1 MVSWSQ
7 ANQGLPIKNI
17 ERLSAVIID
26 ALKTLSSQQRQLTPG
41 TLSEALGASYDF
53 LSLLRGEAGGSTRPS
68 VVKPEE
74 KGLEL
79 QSSEDSTQK
88 RSEQYGL
95 DPEAFDRPA
104 GEAPEVVE
112 FYKRSILTLV
122 ALAQA
127 TPNKRL
133 SDSLEQFRELILGNN
148 GDPVILENSLQ
159 EIKNAVMK
167 ENLGSSATTE
177 SSQETSSF
185 WSFLQRRS
193 KPGKD
198 RDGSEEIVVHLQQL
212 QSVFLTIAGQLQPG
226 LGKDYLQRF
235 SELRQRLE
243 SSTDLATLIAYS
255 DDLIDIV
262 HAYIKHTSE
271 ERDEVAS
278 FVKELGRDLLEL
290 ESQLLTS
297 LSQTQESQQ
306 LNSHFNESLQA
317 DLEVIR
323 DTFSISKSLEELRG
337 LVFSKLKAIK
347 TALETKRIQDE
358 SYLQSTKE
366 RMGGLQINFQKMKQ
380 EIGEIQ
386 KKAQIL
392 EQEVLLDS
400 LTGIHNRR
408 AYEIRIKEEFHR
420 YQRYKQAF
428 SLVMFDIDHFKRV
441 NDKYGHQAGD
451 KCLREIARRIK
462 PALRH
467 CDFLA
472 RYGGEE
478 FAIILPA
485 TPEDAAHKAAE
496 KVRKLIE
503 NTRFRYHG
511 QEVPVTI
518 SLGVTEVKQ
527 TDHEPD
533 VVFRRADEAMYQ
545 AKKNGRNR
553 IHRQ

>member
-1 MVSWSQ
+1 MVSRGQ
-7 ANQGLPIKNI
+7 ANQGFPTKNI

-26 ALKTLSSQQRQLTPG
+26 ALKTLSAQQRQLTPG
-41 TLSEALGASYDF
+41 TLSEALGANYHF
-53 LSLLRGEAGGSTRPS
+53 LSLLRGEAGGPPRAS
-68 VVKPEE
+68 VIKPEE
-74 KGLEL
+74 NGLEL
-79 QSSEDSTQK
+79 QSEEAPAQK
-88 RSEQYGL
+88 RSERDGR

-104 GEAPEVVE
+104 GEAPEVVD
-112 FYKRSILTLV
+112 FYKRSILTPA
-122 ALAQA
+122 ALAQETA
-127 TPNKRL
+127 NRRL
-133 SDSLEQFRELILGNN
+133 SDSLEQFRALILGNH
-148 GDPVILENSLQ
+148 GDLVILGNSLQ

-167 ENLGSSATTE
+167 EDLGSSAVTE
-177 SSQETSSF
+177 TPQETSSF

-193 KPGKD
+193 KPGKE
-198 RDGSEEIVVHLQQL
+198 RDGSEEIAFHLQQL
-212 QSVFLTIAGQLQPG
+212 QSAFLTIAGQLQPG
-226 LGKDYLQRF
+226 LGQDYLQRF

-243 SSTDLATLIAYS
+243 ASTDLGTLIAYS
-255 DDLIDIV
+255 DDLIDIIQ
-262 HAYIKHTSE
+262 AYIRHASE
-271 ERDEVAS
+271 EREEVAS

-306 LNSHFNESLQA
+306 LNSHFNESLHA

-323 DTFSISKSLEELRG
+323 DTFGISKSFEELRG

-347 TALETKRIQDE
+347 TALETKRMQDE
-358 SYLQSTKE
+358 SYLQNTKE
-366 RMGGLQINFQKMKQ
+366 RMGGLQKNFQKMKQ

-420 YQRYKQAF
+420 YQRYRQSF

-441 NDKYGHQAGD
+441 NDKHGHQAGD

-478 FAIILPA
+478 FVIILPA
-485 TPEDAAHKAAE
+485 TPEDDAHKAAE

-503 NTRFRYHG
+503 NTRFLYHG

-518 SLGVTEVKQ
+518 SLGVTEVKPA
-527 TDHEPD
+527 DPEPD
-533 VVFRRADEAMYQ
+533 VIFRRADGAMYQ